1 LSPTERHEFAREQ
14 EGRLPEGHFTL
25 VILMDGWMMRERD
38 DWGCTEAMRA
48 AGRNPERWHEVK
60 TGRYYLI
67 ESNDWHEGSRPSLAG
82 SGYLATRLDAEGF
95 SELVWTEAV
104 RYGLQKADRVLVIS
118 DLPGAQTGGGV
129 WIWKIMED
137 RFSFADKELDFYHAS
152 QHLWVVSNALHGEG
166 TEEAREWVEPLLHQ
180 MRHGGEAG
188 VIQTL
193 SDLHEI
199 IKDQKTREV
208 VRSILRSGD
217 ATAEDGWARGRWNRR
232 RRDIRC
238 DSSEGDN
245 SGHGRGM
252 RDYYI

>member
-1 LSPTERHEFAREQ
+1 
-14 EGRLPEGHFTL
+14 
-25 VILMDGWMMRERD
+25 
-38 DWGCTEAMRA
+38 
-48 AGRNPERWHEVK
+48 
-60 TGRYYLI
+60 
-67 ESNDWHEGSRPSLAG
+67 
-82 SGYLATRLDAEGF
+82 
-95 SELVWTEAV
+95 
-104 RYGLQKADRVLVIS
+104 VIS
-118 DLPGAQTGGGV
+118 DGGV

-152 QHLWVVSNALHGEG
+152 QLIWVVSNALHGEG

-217 ATAEDGWARGRWNRR
+217 ATAEDGREHEYFEKHREHMAYQERAKRGEPLGSGAVESAAKRYQVQFKRGGQFWSRTWDEGLLHLKSLQLSGRWHELWPFLHLEN
-232 RRDIRC
+232 
-238 DSSEGDN
+238 
-245 SGHGRGM
+245 
-252 RDYYI
+252 